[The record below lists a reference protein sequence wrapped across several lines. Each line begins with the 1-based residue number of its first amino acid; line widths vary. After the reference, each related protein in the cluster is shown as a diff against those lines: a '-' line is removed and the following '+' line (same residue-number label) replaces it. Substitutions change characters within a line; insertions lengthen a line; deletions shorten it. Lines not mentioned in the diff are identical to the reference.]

1 VDYPIV
7 VESEGVKIKSEK
19 MEVDKLYYCLY
30 QEKILLFYKEQN
42 EMLNCYEI
50 AEKDVVEEVKQ
61 SKSEDIEKILQQY
74 IAKKES
80 WLVPNDAN
88 LMVP

>member
-1 VDYPIV
+1 MDYPIA
-7 VESEGVKIKSEK
+7 VEPEGVKIRSEK
-19 MEVDKLYYCLY
+19 MEVDKLYYCIY

-50 AEKDVVEEVKQ
+50 AEKDVVDEVKQ

-74 IAKKES
+74 IEKK
-80 WLVPNDAN
+80 N
-88 LMVP
+88 LG

>member
-1 VDYPIV
+1 MGKLNMDYPIV

-19 MEVDKLYYCLY
+19 MEVDKMYYCIY

-50 AEKDVVEEVKQ
+50 EEKDIVEEVKQ
-61 SKSEDIEKILQQY
+61 SKSEDIEKILQTY
-74 IAKKES
+74 IEKK
-80 WLVPNDAN
+80 N
-88 LMVP
+88 LD

>member
-1 VDYPIV
+1 MMAESSVDYPIA
-7 VESEGVKIKSEK
+7 VESEGVKIRSEK
-19 MEVDKLYYCLY
+19 MEVDKLYYCIY

-50 AEKDVVEEVKQ
+50 SEKDVVDEVKQ

-74 IAKKES
+74 IEKK
-80 WLVPNDAN
+80 N
-88 LMVP
+88 LG

>member
-1 VDYPIV
+1 MGKLDMDYPIV

-19 MEVDKLYYCLY
+19 MEVDKMYYCIY

-50 AEKDVVEEVKQ
+50 EEKDLVEEVRQ

-74 IAKKES
+74 IEKK
-80 WLVPNDAN
+80 N
-88 LMVP
+88 LD

>member
-1 VDYPIV
+1 MLGKSGVDYPIV
-7 VESEGVKIKSEK
+7 VESEGVKIRSEK
-19 MEVDKLYYCLY
+19 MEVDKLYYCIY

-74 IAKKES
+74 IEKK
-80 WLVPNDAN
+80 N
-88 LMVP
+88 LG

>member
-1 VDYPIV
+1 MSKSIVDYPII
-7 VESEGVKIKSEK
+7 VESEGVKIRSEK

-50 AEKDVVEEVKQ
+50 TEKDVVDEVKQ
-61 SKSEDIEKILQQY
+61 SQTEDIEKILQLY
-74 IAKKES
+74 IQK
-80 WLVPNDAN
+80 NN
-88 LMVP
+88 LD

>member
-1 VDYPIV
+1 MDYPIV

-50 AEKDVVEEVKQ
+50 AEPAKWIPVR
-61 SKSEDIEKILQQY
+61 SLQIQ
-74 IAKKES
+74 
-80 WLVPNDAN
+80 
-88 LMVP
+88 